1 MSVVFMNS
9 LIERGCGLQHILFFY
24 TSVNDGPVYPLPNE
38 VINDDLK
45 QLFFKYLELLLCLTS
60 RYFRVSSMTWESF

>member
-9 LIERGCGLQHILFFY
+9 LIERGCELQHIVIFY
-24 TSVNDGPVYPLPNE
+24 TSVNGGPVYPLPNE

-45 QLFFKYLELLLCLTS
+45 QLFLS
-60 RYFRVSSMTWESF
+60 I

>member
-9 LIERGCGLQHILFFY
+9 LIERGCGLQHIVFFY

-45 QLFFKYLELLLCLTS
+45 QLFLKYLELLLCLTS

>member
-9 LIERGCGLQHILFFY
+9 LIERGCGLQHIVFFY

-45 QLFFKYLELLLCLTS
+45 QLF
-60 RYFRVSSMTWESF
+60 